1 MLRKKKYSFM
11 AGLLSIFMVLAA
23 IFSPVSKAAE
33 TEQTGN
39 SHLTI
44 KIPRNGRDAEES
56 SAPREL
62 KVYKISD
69 KNLTSDELEKER
81 LKYDA
86 MTIAEIEDNL
96 NLKGETLKSTVVDAH
111 DIIELKGLTPG
122 AYLLKET
129 DESAEIHEYRVT
141 SSTTNIQEGIIDV
154 QEVNVKVE
162 QVKPLTLFKY
172 TIANEANEAET
183 TEDLEASEN
192 PKESDD
198 TESLEETELDEE
210 SEKTEK
216 IGLAGVKFNLIN
228 SADDEVVKLTK
239 TDEGVYSYEKTS
251 EEIELVTDAKGYIT
265 VNNLPTGNYYF
276 KEVET
281 IEGYVIDNPYTEKFD
296 YKRSEGQSLEKLN
309 SKETEKVQV
318 GLHKV
323 DEETKENLEGVEF
336 RLYLK
341 SGDTLT
347 PVGKN
352 KDGVYDVGKEYED
365 TFETNKEGKIVLEDL
380 PKPAESAEYV
390 FIEVQALDGY
400 YLNPDNYQI
409 VKNNE
414 VVEIENYK
422 NPTLNELKLNK
433 IDSFTNEPI
442 DKVGFELYRVKVVDN
457 DDNTKKIT
465 EEKVVLAG
473 SNGSYEF
480 KENIVQS
487 EEVHQLYTD
496 EKGQIVVKNLPDGE
510 YFFRENKPHKD
521 YNLPENNGKESERL
535 KRKNTTYTMKN
546 RPINPPGVNPPGSN
560 IDKGSYNFI
569 KVDNSKEAKR
579 LAGATFALYKIN
591 DKGEQIPVEINGKK
605 YTVKSGSNGEF
616 KVENLPYGKYAL
628 RETAAPSGYIPE
640 VKPIIFEISD
650 KSASAEAIM
659 VVNKPDTPKPPV
671 VTPPGSTPPRSTTPP
686 TNTPRTYY
694 VPKDTPGIPRGP
706 LVKTGDIRILVFI
719 AIGLV
724 MILFGNHI
732 VRKEEKTQIANAP
745 LS

>member
-23 IFSPVSKAAE
+23 IFSPVSQAAE
-33 TEQTGN
+33 TEKTGN

-69 KNLTSDELEKER
+69 KNLTSDELVEKR
-81 LKYDA
+81 LKFDA

-129 DESAEIHEYRVT
+129 DESAESHEYRVT

-162 QVKPLTLFKY
+162 QNKPLKLHKY
-172 TIANEANEAET
+172 GLVYEEKL
-183 TEDLEASEN
+183 D
-192 PKESDD
+192 DD
-198 TESLEETELDEE
+198 TNRTPLE
-210 SEKTEK
+210 
-216 IGLAGVKFNLIN
+216 GVEFKLIN
-228 SADDEVVKLTK
+228 NASGEPVALTK
-239 TDEGVYSYEKTS
+239 TGEGTYAYQGREGDVT
-251 EEIELVTDAKGYIT
+251 LVTNKEGNVIIE
-265 VNNLPTGNYYF
+265 NLPVGNYKF
-276 KEVET
+276 TET
-281 IEGYVIDNPYTEKFD
+281 KALEGYVIDNPDTDSFD
-296 YKRSEGQSLEKLN
+296 YTRKDGHEVSMDNKKG
-309 SKETEKVQV
+309 ETKNVQV
-318 GLHKV
+318 GLHKI
-323 DEETKENLEGVEF
+323 DEETKESLAGVEF

-341 SGDTLT
+341 SGDILT
-347 PVGKN
+347 PVGKDEN
-352 KDGVYDVGKEYED
+352 GQYDVGKQYSDVFKTDED
-365 TFETNKEGKIVLEDL
+365 GKIAVEKL
-380 PKPAESAEYV
+380 PALADSDEYV
-390 FIEVQALDGY
+390 FIEVKGLEGY
-400 YLNPDNYQI
+400 HLNKDNYYP

-414 VVEIENYK
+414 VLTVENYK

-433 IDSFTNEPI
+433 VDSFTNEPI
-442 DKVGFELYRVKVVDN
+442 DKVGFELYRVRVVDN

-510 YFFRENKPHKD
+510 YFFREKEPHKD
-521 YNLPENNGKESERL
+521 YNLPENRGKESERL
-535 KRKNTTYTMKN
+535 KRKNITYTMKN

-560 IDKGSYNFI
+560 IGKGSYNFI
-569 KVDNSKEAKR
+569 KVDDSKEAKR

-640 VKPIIFEISD
+640 VKPIVFEISN
-650 KSASAEAIM
+650 KSATNEAIM
-659 VVNKPDTPKPPV
+659 IVNKPDTPKPPV
-671 VTPPGSTPPRSTTPP
+671 VTPPGSTPPRSTTPPTRTTVPP

-745 LS
+745 SI

>member
-23 IFSPVSKAAE
+23 IFSPVSQAAE
-33 TEQTGN
+33 TEKTGN

-81 LKYDA
+81 LKFDA
-86 MTIAEIEDNL
+86 MTIAEIE
-96 NLKGETLKSTVVDAH
+96 KKFEPVGETLKSTVVDAH

-162 QVKPLTLFKY
+162 QNKPLKLHKY
-172 TIANEANEAET
+172 
-183 TEDLEASEN
+183 
-192 PKESDD
+192 
-198 TESLEETELDEE
+198 SLVDEE
-210 SEKTEK
+210 KLDDDPTNRTPLE
-216 IGLAGVKFNLIN
+216 GVEFNLIDN
-228 SADDEVVKLTK
+228 ASGEPVPLTK
-239 TDEGVYSYEKTS
+239 TGEGTYAYQGGEGDVTLITNKEGNII
-251 EEIELVTDAKGYIT
+251 IENLPVGNYHFTETKALEGYI
-265 VNNLPTGNYYF
+265 VDDP
-276 KEVET
+276 K
-281 IEGYVIDNPYTEKFD
+281 TESFD
-296 YKRSEGQSLEKLN
+296 YNKKDGYEV
-309 SKETEKVQV
+309 SKVNKKGETKNVQV
-318 GLHKV
+318 GLHKI
-323 DEETKENLEGVEF
+323 DEETKENLAGVEF

-341 SGDTLT
+341 SGDILT
-347 PVGKN
+347 PVGKDEN
-352 KDGVYDVGKEYED
+352 GQYDVGKQYSDVFKTDE
-365 TFETNKEGKIVLEDL
+365 NGKIAVEKL
-380 PKPAESAEYV
+380 PAIADSDEYV
-390 FIEVQALDGY
+390 FIEVKGLEGY
-400 YLNPDNYQI
+400 HLNKDNYYP

-414 VVEIENYK
+414 VITVENYK
-422 NPTLNELKLNK
+422 TPTLNELKLSK
-433 IDSFTNEPI
+433 VDSFTNEPI
-442 DKVGFELYRVKVVDN
+442 DKVGFELYRVIVIDN
-457 DDNTKKIT
+457 GDNTKKIT
-465 EEKVVLAG
+465 KEQVPVAG
-473 SNGSYEF
+473 SNGGYEF

-487 EEVHQLYTD
+487 EEVRQLYTD
-496 EKGQIVVKNLPDGE
+496 EKGQIVVRNLPDGE

-560 IDKGSYNFI
+560 IGKGSYNFI

-640 VKPIIFEISD
+640 VKPIEFEISN
-650 KSASAEAIM
+650 KSATEKAIM
-659 VVNKPDTPKPPV
+659 IVNKPDTPKPPV
-671 VTPPGSTPPRSTTPP
+671 VTPPGSTPPRSTTPPTTRTTVPP

-745 LS
+745 SI

>member
-1 MLRKKKYSFM
+1 MLRKKKCSFM

-23 IFSPVSKAAE
+23 ILSPVSQAAE
-33 TEQTGN
+33 TEKTGN

-86 MTIAEIEDNL
+86 MTIAEIE
-96 NLKGETLKSTVVDAH
+96 KEFEPVGETLKSTVVDSH

-162 QVKPLTLFKY
+162 QNKPLKLHKY
-172 TIANEANEAET
+172 GLVDEEKL
-183 TEDLEASEN
+183 D
-192 PKESDD
+192 DD
-198 TESLEETELDEE
+198 TNRTPLE
-210 SEKTEK
+210 
-216 IGLAGVKFNLIN
+216 GVEFNLIDN
-228 SADDEVVKLTK
+228 ASGKPVPLTK
-239 TDEGVYSYEKTS
+239 TGEGTYAYQGREGDVT
-251 EEIELVTDAKGYIT
+251 LVTNKEGNIIIE
-265 VNNLPTGNYYF
+265 NLPVGNYKF
-276 KEVET
+276 TET
-281 IEGYVIDNPYTEKFD
+281 KALEGYVIDNPDTESFD
-296 YKRSEGQSLEKLN
+296 YSRLKGYEVKPIINKKG
-309 SKETEKVQV
+309 ETKNVQV
-318 GLHKV
+318 GLHKI
-323 DEETKENLEGVEF
+323 DEETKENLAGVEF

-341 SGDTLT
+341 SGDILT
-347 PVGKN
+347 PVGKDEN
-352 KDGVYDVGKEYED
+352 DQYAVGNQYTDVFKTDED
-365 TFETNKEGKIVLEDL
+365 GKIAVEKL
-380 PKPAESAEYV
+380 PAPAPSDEYV
-390 FIEVQALDGY
+390 FIEVKGLEGY
-400 YLNPDNYQI
+400 HLNKDNYYP

-414 VVEIENYK
+414 VITVENYK
-422 NPTLNELKLNK
+422 TPTLNELKLNK
-433 IDSFTNEPI
+433 VDSFTNEPI

-457 DDNTKKIT
+457 GDNTKKIT
-465 EEKVVLAG
+465 EERVVLAG

-480 KENIVQS
+480 KENIAQS
-487 EEVHQLYTD
+487 EEVYQLYTD
-496 EKGQIVVKNLPDGE
+496 TNGQIVVKNLPDGE
-510 YFFRENKPHKD
+510 YFFRENEPHKD
-521 YNLPENNGKESERL
+521 YDLPENRGKESERL
-535 KRKNTTYTMKN
+535 KRKNITYTMKN

-560 IDKGSYNFI
+560 IGKGSYNFI

-579 LAGATFALYKIN
+579 LAGATFTLYKIN
-591 DKGEQIPVEINGKK
+591 DEGKPVRVEINGKT

-640 VKPIIFEISD
+640 VKPIEFEISD

-686 TNTPRTYY
+686 TTRTTVPPTNTPRTYY
-694 VPKDTPGIPRGP
+694 VPKDTPGVPRGP

-745 LS
+745 SI

>member
-23 IFSPVSKAAE
+23 ILSPVSKAAE
-33 TEQTGN
+33 TEETVN

-69 KNLTSDELEKER
+69 KNLTSDEIEKER

-86 MTIAEIEDNL
+86 MTIAEIE
-96 NLKGETLKSTVVDAH
+96 KEFEPVGETLKSTVVDSH

-162 QVKPLTLFKY
+162 QNKPLKLHKY
-172 TIANEANEAET
+172 GLVDEEK
-183 TEDLEASEN
+183 LE
-192 PKESDD
+192 DD
-198 TESLEETELDEE
+198 TNRTPLE
-210 SEKTEK
+210 
-216 IGLAGVKFNLIN
+216 GVEFNLIDN
-228 SADDEVVKLTK
+228 ASGKPVPLTK
-239 TDEGVYSYEKTS
+239 TGEGTYAYQG
-251 EEIELVTDAKGYIT
+251 EEGDVTLVTNKEGNIIIE
-265 VNNLPTGNYYF
+265 NLPVGNYKF
-276 KEVET
+276 TET
-281 IEGYVIDNPYTEKFD
+281 KALEGYVIDNPDTESFD
-296 YKRSEGQSLEKLN
+296 YSRRHGHEESMPNKKG
-309 SKETEKVQV
+309 ETKNVQV
-318 GLHKV
+318 GLHKI
-323 DEETKENLEGVEF
+323 DEETKENLAGVEF

-347 PVGKN
+347 PVGKDEN
-352 KDGVYDVGKEYED
+352 GQYDVGKQYSDVFKTDE
-365 TFETNKEGKIVLEDL
+365 NGKIAVEKL
-380 PKPAESAEYV
+380 PAPAPSDEYV
-390 FIEVQALDGY
+390 FIEVKGLEGY
-400 YLNPDNYQI
+400 HLNKNNYYP

-414 VVEIENYK
+414 VVTVENYK

-433 IDSFTNEPI
+433 VDSFTNEPI
-442 DKVGFELYRVKVVDN
+442 DKVGFELYRVIVIDN

-465 EEKVVLAG
+465 EERVDLAG
-473 SNGSYEF
+473 SNGSYEY
-480 KENIVQS
+480 KEDIALS
-487 EEVHQLYTD
+487 EKVPQLYTD
-496 EKGQIVVKNLPDGE
+496 TNGQIVVKNLPDGE

-521 YNLPENNGKESERL
+521 YNLPENKGKESERL
-535 KRKNTTYTMKN
+535 KRKNITYTMKN

-560 IDKGSYNFI
+560 IGKGSYNFI
-569 KVDNSKEAKR
+569 KVDDSKEAKR

-640 VKPIIFEISD
+640 VKPIVFEISN

-659 VVNKPDTPKPPV
+659 VVNKPDNPKPPV
-671 VTPPGSTPPRSTTPP
+671 VTPPGSTPPRSTTPPTTRTTVPP

>member
-23 IFSPVSKAAE
+23 ILSPVSQAAE
-33 TEQTGN
+33 TEKTGN
-39 SHLTI
+39 SHITI

-86 MTIAEIEDNL
+86 MTIAEIEKDY
-96 NLKGETLKSTVVDAH
+96 KPVGETLKSTVVDAH

-162 QVKPLTLFKY
+162 QSKPLKLHKY
-172 TIANEANEAET
+172 GLVDEEKLDDET
-183 TEDLEASEN
+183 NRTPLEAVE
-192 PKESDD
+192 
-198 TESLEETELDEE
+198 
-210 SEKTEK
+210 
-216 IGLAGVKFNLIN
+216 FNLIDN
-228 SADDEVVKLTK
+228 ASGKPVPLTK
-239 TDEGVYSYEKTS
+239 TGEGTYAYQG
-251 EEIELVTDAKGYIT
+251 EEGDVKLVTNKEGNIIIE
-265 VNNLPTGNYYF
+265 NLPVGNYKF
-276 KEVET
+276 TET
-281 IEGYVIDNPYTEKFD
+281 KALEGYVIDNPNTDSFD
-296 YKRSEGQSLEKLN
+296 YTRKDGHEVSMDNKKG
-309 SKETEKVQV
+309 ETKNVQV
-318 GLHKV
+318 GLHKI
-323 DEETKENLEGVEF
+323 DEETKESLAGVEF
-336 RLYLK
+336 RLYRK
-341 SGDTLT
+341 SGDILT
-347 PVGKN
+347 PVGKDEN
-352 KDGVYDVGKEYED
+352 DQYAVGNQYTDVFKTDE
-365 TFETNKEGKIVLEDL
+365 NGKIAVEKL
-380 PKPAESAEYV
+380 PALADSAEYV
-390 FIEVQALDGY
+390 FVEVKGLEGY
-400 YLNPDNYQI
+400 HLNKDNYYP

-414 VVEIENYK
+414 VITVENYK
-422 NPTLNELKLNK
+422 TPTLNELKLNK
-433 IDSFTNEPI
+433 VDSFTNEPI
-442 DKVGFELYRVKVVDN
+442 DKVGFELYRVRVVDN

-496 EKGQIVVKNLPDGE
+496 GKGQIVVKNLPDGE
-510 YFFRENKPHKD
+510 YFFREKEPHKD
-521 YNLPENNGKESERL
+521 YDLPENRGKESERL
-535 KRKNTTYTMKN
+535 KRKNITYTMKN
-546 RPINPPGVNPPGSN
+546 RPINPPGVNPPNSKV
-560 IDKGSYNFI
+560 DKGSYNFI
-569 KVDNSKEAKR
+569 KVDNSKQAKR
-579 LAGATFALYKIN
+579 LAGATFTLYKIN

-640 VKPIIFEISD
+640 VKPIEFEISD

-671 VTPPGSTPPRSTTPP
+671 VTPPGSTPPRSTTPPTRTTVPP

>member
-1 MLRKKKYSFM
+1 M

-33 TEQTGN
+33 TEKTGN

-86 MTIAEIEDNL
+86 MTIAQIEKDY
-96 NLKGETLKSTVVDAH
+96 KPVGETLKSTVVDSH

-162 QVKPLTLFKY
+162 QNKPLKLHKY
-172 TIANEANEAET
+172 GLVDEEK
-183 TEDLEASEN
+183 LE
-192 PKESDD
+192 DD
-198 TESLEETELDEE
+198 TNRTPLE
-210 SEKTEK
+210 
-216 IGLAGVKFNLIN
+216 GVKFNLIDN
-228 SADDEVVKLTK
+228 ASGKPVPLTK
-239 TDEGVYSYEKTS
+239 TGEGTYAYQGREGDVT
-251 EEIELVTDAKGYIT
+251 LVTNKEGNIIIE
-265 VNNLPTGNYYF
+265 NLPVGNYKF
-276 KEVET
+276 TET
-281 IEGYVIDNPYTEKFD
+281 KPLEGYVIDNPDTESFD
-296 YKRSEGQSLEKLN
+296 YSRRHGHEESMPNKKSETKN
-309 SKETEKVQV
+309 VQV
-318 GLHKV
+318 GLHKI
-323 DEETKENLEGVEF
+323 DEETKENLAGVEF
-336 RLYLK
+336 RLYRK
-341 SGDTLT
+341 SGDILT
-347 PVGKN
+347 PVGKDEN
-352 KDGVYDVGKEYED
+352 DQYAVGKQYSDVFKTDED
-365 TFETNKEGKIVLEDL
+365 GKIAVEKL
-380 PKPAESAEYV
+380 PALADSAEYV
-390 FIEVQALDGY
+390 FIEVKGLEGY
-400 YLNPDNYQI
+400 HLNKDNYYP

-414 VVEIENYK
+414 VITVENYK

-433 IDSFTNEPI
+433 VDSFTNEPI

-457 DDNTKKIT
+457 GDNTKKIT

-640 VKPIIFEISD
+640 VKPIVFEISD

-671 VTPPGSTPPRSTTPP
+671 VTPPGNTPPRSTTPPTTRTTVPP

>member
-23 IFSPVSKAAE
+23 ILSPVSQAAE
-33 TEQTGN
+33 TEKTGN

-69 KNLTSDELEKER
+69 ENLTSDELEKER

-86 MTIAEIEDNL
+86 MTIAEIEKDY
-96 NLKGETLKSTVVDAH
+96 KPVGETLKSTVVDAH

-162 QVKPLTLFKY
+162 QNKPLKLHKY
-172 TIANEANEAET
+172 GLVDEEKL
-183 TEDLEASEN
+183 D
-192 PKESDD
+192 DD
-198 TESLEETELDEE
+198 TNRTPLE
-210 SEKTEK
+210 
-216 IGLAGVKFNLIN
+216 GVEFNLIDN
-228 SADDEVVKLTK
+228 ASGKPVPLTK
-239 TDEGVYSYEKTS
+239 TGEGTYAYQGREGDVT
-251 EEIELVTDAKGYIT
+251 LVTNKEGNIIIE
-265 VNNLPTGNYYF
+265 NLPVGNYKF
-276 KEVET
+276 TET
-281 IEGYVIDNPYTEKFD
+281 KALEGYVIDNPNTDSFD
-296 YKRSEGQSLEKLN
+296 YTRKDGHEVSMDNKKG
-309 SKETEKVQV
+309 ETKNVQV
-318 GLHKV
+318 GLHKI
-323 DEETKENLEGVEF
+323 DEETKENLAGVEF

-341 SGDTLT
+341 SGDILT
-347 PVGKN
+347 PVGKDEN
-352 KDGVYDVGKEYED
+352 GQYDVGKQYSDVFKTDE
-365 TFETNKEGKIVLEDL
+365 NGKIAVEKL
-380 PKPAESAEYV
+380 PAPAPSDEYV
-390 FIEVQALDGY
+390 FIEVKGLEGY
-400 YLNPDNYQI
+400 HLNKNNYYP

-414 VVEIENYK
+414 VITVENYK
-422 NPTLNELKLNK
+422 NPTLNELKLSK
-433 IDSFTNEPI
+433 VDSFTNEPI
-442 DKVGFELYRVKVVDN
+442 DKVGFELYRVRVVDN

-510 YFFRENKPHKD
+510 YFFREKEPHKD
-521 YNLPENNGKESERL
+521 YDLPENRGKESERL
-535 KRKNTTYTMKN
+535 KRKNITYTMKN

-560 IDKGSYNFI
+560 IGKGSYNFI

-640 VKPIIFEISD
+640 VKPIVFEISD

-686 TNTPRTYY
+686 TRTTVPPTNTPRTYY

-724 MILFGNHI
+724 MMLFGNHI
-732 VRKEEKTQIANAP
+732 VRKEEKTQIANTP

>member
-33 TEQTGN
+33 TEKTGN

-86 MTIAEIEDNL
+86 MTIAQIEKDY
-96 NLKGETLKSTVVDAH
+96 KPVGETLKSTVVDSH

-129 DESAEIHEYRVT
+129 DESAENHEYRVT

-162 QVKPLTLFKY
+162 QNKPLKLHKY
-172 TIANEANEAET
+172 GIVDEEK
-183 TEDLEASEN
+183 LE
-192 PKESDD
+192 DD
-198 TESLEETELDEE
+198 TNRTPLE
-210 SEKTEK
+210 
-216 IGLAGVKFNLIN
+216 GVEFNLIDN
-228 SADDEVVKLTK
+228 ASGKPVPLTK
-239 TDEGVYSYEKTS
+239 TGEGTYAYQGGEGDVT
-251 EEIELVTDAKGYIT
+251 LVTNKEGNIIIE
-265 VNNLPTGNYYF
+265 NLPVGNYKF
-276 KEVET
+276 TET
-281 IEGYVIDNPYTEKFD
+281 KALEGYVIDNPDTDSFD
-296 YKRSEGQSLEKLN
+296 YTRKDGHEVSMDNKKG
-309 SKETEKVQV
+309 ETKNVQV
-318 GLHKV
+318 GLHKI
-323 DEETKENLEGVEF
+323 DEETKENLAGVEF

-341 SGDTLT
+341 SGDILT
-347 PVGKN
+347 PVGKDEN
-352 KDGVYDVGKEYED
+352 DQYAVGNQYTDVFKTDE
-365 TFETNKEGKIVLEDL
+365 NGKIAVEKL
-380 PKPAESAEYV
+380 PAIADSDEYV
-390 FIEVQALDGY
+390 FIEVKGLEGY
-400 YLNPDNYQI
+400 HLNKDNYYP

-414 VVEIENYK
+414 VITVENYK
-422 NPTLNELKLNK
+422 TPTLNELKLSK
-433 IDSFTNEPI
+433 VDSFTNEPI
-442 DKVGFELYRVKVVDN
+442 DKVEFELYRVRVVDN

-510 YFFRENKPHKD
+510 YFFREKEPHKD
-521 YNLPENNGKESERL
+521 YDLPENRGKESERL
-535 KRKNTTYTMKN
+535 KRKNITYTMKN
-546 RPINPPGVNPPGSN
+546 RPINPPGVNPPNSKV
-560 IDKGSYNFI
+560 DKGSYNFI
-569 KVDNSKEAKR
+569 KVDNSKQAKR
-579 LAGATFALYKIN
+579 LAGATFTLYKIN

-640 VKPIIFEISD
+640 VKPIEFEISN
-650 KSASAEAIM
+650 KSATEKAIM
-659 VVNKPDTPKPPV
+659 IVNKPDTPKPPV
-671 VTPPGSTPPRSTTPP
+671 VTPPGSTPPRSTTPPTRTTVPP

>member
-33 TEQTGN
+33 KEQTGN

-69 KNLTSDELEKER
+69 ENLTNDELEKER

-86 MTIAEIEDNL
+86 MTIAEIE
-96 NLKGETLKSTVVDAH
+96 KEFEPVGETLKSTVVDAH

-162 QVKPLTLFKY
+162 QNKPLKLHKY
-172 TIANEANEAET
+172 GLVDEEKL
-183 TEDLEASEN
+183 D
-192 PKESDD
+192 DD
-198 TESLEETELDEE
+198 TNRTPLE
-210 SEKTEK
+210 
-216 IGLAGVKFNLIN
+216 GVEFNLIDN
-228 SADDEVVKLTK
+228 ASGKPVPLTK
-239 TDEGVYSYEKTS
+239 TGEGTYAYQG
-251 EEIELVTDAKGYIT
+251 EEGDVTLVTNKEGNIIIE
-265 VNNLPTGNYYF
+265 NLPVGNYKF
-276 KEVET
+276 TET
-281 IEGYVIDNPYTEKFD
+281 KPLEGYVIDNPDTESFD
-296 YKRSEGQSLEKLN
+296 YSRLKGYEVKPIINKKG
-309 SKETEKVQV
+309 ETRNVQV
-318 GLHKV
+318 GLHKI
-323 DEETKENLEGVEF
+323 DEETKENLAGVEF

-341 SGDTLT
+341 SGDILT
-347 PVGKN
+347 PVGKDEN
-352 KDGVYDVGKEYED
+352 GQYDVGKQYSDVFKTDE
-365 TFETNKEGKIVLEDL
+365 NGKIAVEKL
-380 PKPAESAEYV
+380 PAIADSDEYV
-390 FIEVQALDGY
+390 FVEVKAIDDYHLNKNNY
-400 YLNPDNYQI
+400 YP

-414 VVEIENYK
+414 VITVENYK
-422 NPTLNELKLNK
+422 TPTLNELKLNK
-433 IDSFTNEPI
+433 VDSFTNEPI

-457 DDNTKKIT
+457 GDNTKKIT

-640 VKPIIFEISD
+640 VKPIVFEISD

-671 VTPPGSTPPRSTTPP
+671 VTPPGSTPPRSTTPPTTRTTVPP

>member
-1 MLRKKKYSFM
+1 M

-33 TEQTGN
+33 TEKTGN

-56 SAPREL
+56 STPREL

-69 KNLTSDELEKER
+69 KNLTSDELKEKR

-86 MTIAEIEDNL
+86 MTIAEIEKDY
-96 NLKGETLKSTVVDAH
+96 KPVGETLKSTVVDAH

-162 QVKPLTLFKY
+162 QNKPLKLHKY
-172 TIANEANEAET
+172 G
-183 TEDLEASEN
+183 LV
-192 PKESDD
+192 
-198 TESLEETELDEE
+198 DEE
-210 SEKTEK
+210 KLDDDPTNRTPLE
-216 IGLAGVKFNLIN
+216 GVEFNLIDN
-228 SADDEVVKLTK
+228 AIGKPLALTK
-239 TDEGVYSYEKTS
+239 TGEGTYAYQGGKGDVT
-251 EEIELVTDAKGYIT
+251 LVTNKEGNIIIE
-265 VNNLPTGNYYF
+265 NLPVGNYHF
-276 KEVET
+276 TET
-281 IEGYVIDNPYTEKFD
+281 KALEGYVIDNPNTDSFD
-296 YKRSEGQSLEKLN
+296 YSRKDGHEVSKLN
-309 SKETEKVQV
+309 KKAETRNVQV
-318 GLHKV
+318 GLHKI
-323 DEETKENLEGVEF
+323 DEETKESLAGVEF

-347 PVGKN
+347 PVGKDEN
-352 KDGVYDVGKEYED
+352 DQYAVGNQYTDVFKTDE
-365 TFETNKEGKIVLEDL
+365 NGKIAVEKL
-380 PKPAESAEYV
+380 PAPAPSDEYV
-390 FIEVQALDGY
+390 FIEVKGLEGY
-400 YLNPDNYQI
+400 HLNKDNYYP

-414 VVEIENYK
+414 VVTVENYK

-433 IDSFTNEPI
+433 VDSLTNEPI

-457 DDNTKKIT
+457 GDNTKKIT
-465 EEKVVLAG
+465 KEQVVVAG
-473 SNGSYEF
+473 SNGGYEF

-496 EKGQIVVKNLPDGE
+496 EKGQIVVRNLPDGE
-510 YFFRENKPHKD
+510 YFFTENKPHKD

-546 RPINPPGVNPPGSN
+546 RPINPPGANPPGSN
-560 IDKGSYNFI
+560 IGKGSYNFI
-569 KVDNSKEAKR
+569 KVDDSKEAKR
-579 LAGATFALYKIN
+579 LAGATFTLYKIN
-591 DKGEQIPVEINGKK
+591 DEGKPVRVEINGKT

-628 RETAAPSGYIPE
+628 RETAAPSGYIPD
-640 VKPIIFEISD
+640 VKPIEFEISN
-650 KSASAEAIM
+650 KSATEKAIM
-659 VVNKPDTPKPPV
+659 IVNKPDTPKPPV

-686 TNTPRTYY
+686 TTRTTVPPTNTPRTYY
-694 VPKDTPGIPRGP
+694 VPKDTPGVPRGP

-745 LS
+745 SI

>member
-1 MLRKKKYSFM
+1 MLRKKKYSFV

-23 IFSPVSKAAE
+23 ILSPVSQAAE
-33 TEQTGN
+33 KEQTGN

-86 MTIAEIEDNL
+86 MTIAEIEKDY
-96 NLKGETLKSTVVDAH
+96 KPVGETLKSTVVDAH

-141 SSTTNIQEGIIDV
+141 SSTTNIQDGIVDV

-162 QVKPLTLFKY
+162 QNKPLKLHKY
-172 TIANEANEAET
+172 GLVDEEK
-183 TEDLEASEN
+183 LE
-192 PKESDD
+192 DD
-198 TESLEETELDEE
+198 TNHTPLE
-210 SEKTEK
+210 
-216 IGLAGVKFNLIN
+216 GVEFNLIDN
-228 SADDEVVKLTK
+228 ASGKPVPLTK
-239 TDEGVYSYEKTS
+239 TGEGTYAYQG
-251 EEIELVTDAKGYIT
+251 EEGDVTLVTNKEGNIIIE
-265 VNNLPTGNYYF
+265 NLPVGNYKF
-276 KEVET
+276 TET
-281 IEGYVIDNPYTEKFD
+281 KALEGYVIDNPDTESFD
-296 YKRSEGQSLEKLN
+296 YSRLKGYEVKPIINKKG
-309 SKETEKVQV
+309 ETKNVQV
-318 GLHKV
+318 GLHKI
-323 DEETKENLEGVEF
+323 DEETKESLAGVEF

-341 SGDTLT
+341 SGDILT
-347 PVGKN
+347 PVGKDEN
-352 KDGVYDVGKEYED
+352 GQYDVGKQYSDVFKTDE
-365 TFETNKEGKIVLEDL
+365 NGKIAVEKL
-380 PKPAESAEYV
+380 PAIADSDEYV
-390 FIEVQALDGY
+390 FIEVKGLEGY
-400 YLNPDNYQI
+400 HLNKDNYYP

-414 VVEIENYK
+414 VLTVENYK
-422 NPTLNELKLNK
+422 TPTLNELKLNK
-433 IDSFTNEPI
+433 VDSFTNEPI

-457 DDNTKKIT
+457 GDNTKKIT

-640 VKPIIFEISD
+640 VKPIVFEISD

-671 VTPPGSTPPRSTTPP
+671 VTPPGSTPPRSTTPPTTRTTVPP

>member
-1 MLRKKKYSFM
+1 MLRKKKCSFM

-33 TEQTGN
+33 TEETVN

-81 LKYDA
+81 LKFDA
-86 MTIAEIEDNL
+86 MTIAQIEKDY
-96 NLKGETLKSTVVDAH
+96 KPVGETLKSAVVDAH

-141 SSTTNIQEGIIDV
+141 SSTTNIQGGIIDV

-162 QVKPLTLFKY
+162 QNKPLKLHKY
-172 TIANEANEAET
+172 GLVDEEKL
-183 TEDLEASEN
+183 D
-192 PKESDD
+192 DD
-198 TESLEETELDEE
+198 TNRTPLE
-210 SEKTEK
+210 
-216 IGLAGVKFNLIN
+216 GVEFNLIDN
-228 SADDEVVKLTK
+228 ASGKPVPLTK
-239 TDEGVYSYEKTS
+239 TGEGTYAYQG
-251 EEIELVTDAKGYIT
+251 EEGDVTLVTNKEGNIIIE
-265 VNNLPTGNYYF
+265 NLPVGNYKF
-276 KEVET
+276 TET
-281 IEGYVIDNPYTEKFD
+281 KPLEGYVIDNPDTESFD
-296 YKRSEGQSLEKLN
+296 YSRRHGHEESMPNKKG
-309 SKETEKVQV
+309 ETKNVQV
-318 GLHKV
+318 GLHKI
-323 DEETKENLEGVEF
+323 DEETKENLAGVEF

-347 PVGKN
+347 PVGKDEN
-352 KDGVYDVGKEYED
+352 GQYDVGKQYSDVFKTDE
-365 TFETNKEGKIVLEDL
+365 NGKIAVEKL
-380 PKPAESAEYV
+380 PAIADSDEYV
-390 FIEVQALDGY
+390 FVEVKAIDDYHLNKNNY
-400 YLNPDNYQI
+400 YP

-414 VVEIENYK
+414 VVTVENYK
-422 NPTLNELKLNK
+422 NPTPHELKLNK
-433 IDSFTNEPI
+433 VDSFTNEPI
-442 DKVGFELYRVKVVDN
+442 DKVGFELYRVKVIDN
-457 DDNTKKIT
+457 GDNTKKIT
-465 EEKVVLAG
+465 EEQVPVAG
-473 SNGSYEF
+473 SNGGYEF

-487 EEVHQLYTD
+487 EEVRQLYTD
-496 EKGQIVVKNLPDGE
+496 EKGQIVVRNLPDGE

-521 YNLPENNGKESERL
+521 YDLPENRGKESERL

-560 IDKGSYNFI
+560 IGKGSYNFI

-640 VKPIIFEISD
+640 VKPIVFEISD

-671 VTPPGSTPPRSTTPP
+671 VTPPGSTPPRSTTPPTRTTVPP

>member
-23 IFSPVSKAAE
+23 ILSPVSQAAE
-33 TEQTGN
+33 TEKTGN

-86 MTIAEIEDNL
+86 MTIAEIE
-96 NLKGETLKSTVVDAH
+96 KEFEPVGETLKSTVVDSH

-162 QVKPLTLFKY
+162 QNKPLKLHKY
-172 TIANEANEAET
+172 GLVDEEKL
-183 TEDLEASEN
+183 D
-192 PKESDD
+192 DD
-198 TESLEETELDEE
+198 TNRTPLE
-210 SEKTEK
+210 
-216 IGLAGVKFNLIN
+216 GVEFNLIDN
-228 SADDEVVKLTK
+228 ASGKPVPLTK
-239 TDEGVYSYEKTS
+239 TGEGTYAYQGGEGNVT
-251 EEIELVTDAKGYIT
+251 LVTNKEGNIIIE
-265 VNNLPTGNYYF
+265 NLPVGNYKF
-276 KEVET
+276 TET
-281 IEGYVIDNPYTEKFD
+281 KALEGYVIDNPDTESFD
-296 YKRSEGQSLEKLN
+296 YSRLKGYEVKPIINKKG
-309 SKETEKVQV
+309 ETKNVQV
-318 GLHKV
+318 GLHKI
-323 DEETKENLEGVEF
+323 DEETKESLAGVEF

-347 PVGKN
+347 PVGKDEN
-352 KDGVYDVGKEYED
+352 DQYAVGNQYTDVFKTDE
-365 TFETNKEGKIVLEDL
+365 NGKIAVEKL
-380 PKPAESAEYV
+380 PAVSDSGEYV
-390 FIEVQALDGY
+390 FIEVKGLEGY
-400 YLNPDNYQI
+400 HLNKDNYYP

-414 VVEIENYK
+414 VITVENYK

-433 IDSFTNEPI
+433 VDSFTNEPI
-442 DKVGFELYRVKVVDN
+442 DKVGFELYRVIVVDN
-457 DDNTKKIT
+457 DDNTKEIT

-480 KENIVQS
+480 KEDIALS
-487 EEVHQLYTD
+487 EEVQQLFTD
-496 EKGQIVVKNLPDGE
+496 TNGQIVVKNLPDGE

-521 YNLPENNGKESERL
+521 YDLPENRGKESERL

-560 IDKGSYNFI
+560 IGKGSYNFI
-569 KVDNSKEAKR
+569 KVDDSKEAKR
-579 LAGATFALYKIN
+579 LAGATFTLYKIN

-640 VKPIIFEISD
+640 VKPIVFEISD

-686 TNTPRTYY
+686 TRTTVPPTNTPRTYY
-694 VPKDTPGIPRGP
+694 VPKDTPGVPRGP

-732 VRKEEKTQIANAP
+732 VRKEEKTQIANTP

>member
-33 TEQTGN
+33 TEKTGN

-69 KNLTSDELEKER
+69 KNLTSDELEEKR
-81 LKYDA
+81 LKFDA
-86 MTIAEIEDNL
+86 MTIAEIEKDY
-96 NLKGETLKSTVVDAH
+96 KPVGETLKSTVVDAH

-162 QVKPLTLFKY
+162 QNKPLKLHKY
-172 TIANEANEAET
+172 
-183 TEDLEASEN
+183 
-192 PKESDD
+192 
-198 TESLEETELDEE
+198 SLVDEE
-210 SEKTEK
+210 KLDDDQTNRTPLE
-216 IGLAGVKFNLIN
+216 GVEFNLIDN
-228 SADDEVVKLTK
+228 ASGKPVPLTK
-239 TDEGVYSYEKTS
+239 TGEGTYAYQG
-251 EEIELVTDAKGYIT
+251 EEGDVTLVTNKEGNIIIE
-265 VNNLPTGNYYF
+265 NLPVGNYKF
-276 KEVET
+276 TET
-281 IEGYVIDNPYTEKFD
+281 KPLEGYVIDNPDTESFD
-296 YKRSEGQSLEKLN
+296 YSRLKGYEVKPIINKKG
-309 SKETEKVQV
+309 ETKNVQV
-318 GLHKV
+318 GLHKI
-323 DEETKENLEGVEF
+323 DEETKESLAGVEF

-347 PVGKN
+347 PVGKDEN
-352 KDGVYDVGKEYED
+352 DQYAVGNQYTDVFKTDED
-365 TFETNKEGKIVLEDL
+365 GKIAVEKL
-380 PKPAESAEYV
+380 PAPADSAEYV
-390 FIEVQALDGY
+390 FVEVKGLEGY
-400 YLNPDNYQI
+400 HLNKDNYYP

-414 VVEIENYK
+414 VITVENYK
-422 NPTLNELKLNK
+422 TPTLNELKLNK
-433 IDSFTNEPI
+433 VDSITNEPI
-442 DKVGFELYRVKVVDN
+442 DKVEFELYRVRVVDN

-510 YFFRENKPHKD
+510 YFFREKEPHKD
-521 YNLPENNGKESERL
+521 YDLPENRGKESERL
-535 KRKNTTYTMKN
+535 KRKNITYTMKN

-560 IDKGSYNFI
+560 IGKGSYNFI
-569 KVDNSKEAKR
+569 KVDDSKEAKR
-579 LAGATFALYKIN
+579 LAGATFTLYKIN

-628 RETAAPSGYIPE
+628 RETAAPSGYIPD
-640 VKPIIFEISD
+640 VSLKTFEISE
-650 KSASAEAIM
+650 KSATNEAIM
-659 VVNKPDTPKPPV
+659 VVNKPEKPPV

-686 TNTPRTYY
+686 TRTTVPPTNTPRTYY
-694 VPKDTPGIPRGP
+694 VPKDTPGVPRGP

-732 VRKEEKTQIANAP
+732 VRKEEKTQIANTP
-745 LS
+745 SI

>member
-1 MLRKKKYSFM
+1 M
-11 AGLLSIFMVLAA
+11 AGMLSIFMVLAA

-33 TEQTGN
+33 TEETVN

-86 MTIAEIEDNL
+86 MTIAEIEKDY
-96 NLKGETLKSTVVDAH
+96 KPVGETLKSTVVDAH
-111 DIIELKGLTPG
+111 DIIELKVLTPG

-162 QVKPLTLFKY
+162 QNKPLKLQKY
-172 TIANEANEAET
+172 GLVDEEKL
-183 TEDLEASEN
+183 D
-192 PKESDD
+192 DD
-198 TESLEETELDEE
+198 TNRTPLE
-210 SEKTEK
+210 
-216 IGLAGVKFNLIN
+216 GVEFNLIDN
-228 SADDEVVKLTK
+228 ASGKPVPLTK
-239 TDEGVYSYEKTS
+239 TGEGTYAYQG
-251 EEIELVTDAKGYIT
+251 EEGDVTLITNKEGNIIIENLPVGNYHFTETKALEGYIVDDPKT
-265 VNNLPTGNYYF
+265 
-276 KEVET
+276 
-281 IEGYVIDNPYTEKFD
+281 DSFD
-296 YKRSEGQSLEKLN
+296 YSRTDGHEVSMVNKKADTRN
-309 SKETEKVQV
+309 VQV
-318 GLHKV
+318 GLHKI
-323 DEETKENLEGVEF
+323 DEETKENLAGVEF

-347 PVGKN
+347 PVGKDEN
-352 KDGVYDVGKEYED
+352 DQYAVGNQYTDVFKTDGD
-365 TFETNKEGKIVLEDL
+365 GKIAVEKL
-380 PKPAESAEYV
+380 PAVSDSDEYV
-390 FIEVQALDGY
+390 FIEVKGLEGY
-400 YLNPDNYQI
+400 HLNKDNYYP

-414 VVEIENYK
+414 VLTVENYK

-433 IDSFTNEPI
+433 VDSFTNEPI

-457 DDNTKKIT
+457 GDNTKKIT
-465 EEKVVLAG
+465 EKKVVLAG

-510 YFFRENKPHKD
+510 YFFREKEPHKD
-521 YNLPENNGKESERL
+521 YDLPENRGKESERL
-535 KRKNTTYTMKN
+535 KRKNITYTMKN

-560 IDKGSYNFI
+560 IGKGSYNFI

-640 VKPIIFEISD
+640 VKPIVFEISD
-650 KSASAEAIM
+650 KSVSAEAIM

-671 VTPPGSTPPRSTTPP
+671 VTPPGSTPPRSTTPPTTRTTVPP

-745 LS
+745 SI

>member
-1 MLRKKKYSFM
+1 MLRKKKYSFV

-23 IFSPVSKAAE
+23 ILSPVSQAAE
-33 TEQTGN
+33 TEKTGN

-69 KNLTSDELEKER
+69 ENLTSDELKKER

-141 SSTTNIQEGIIDV
+141 SSTTNIQDGIIDV

-162 QVKPLTLFKY
+162 QNKPLKLHKY
-172 TIANEANEAET
+172 GLVDEEK
-183 TEDLEASEN
+183 LE
-192 PKESDD
+192 DD
-198 TESLEETELDEE
+198 TNRTPL
-210 SEKTEK
+210 
-216 IGLAGVKFNLIN
+216 
-228 SADDEVVKLTK
+228 
-239 TDEGVYSYEKTS
+239 EGVEFHLIDNASGKPVPLIKTGEGTYAYQG
-251 EEIELVTDAKGYIT
+251 EEGDVTLVTNKEGNIIIE
-265 VNNLPTGNYYF
+265 NLPVGNYKF
-276 KEVET
+276 TET
-281 IEGYVIDNPYTEKFD
+281 KALEGYVIDNPDTDSFD
-296 YKRSEGQSLEKLN
+296 YTRKDGHEVSMDNKKG
-309 SKETEKVQV
+309 ETRNVQV
-318 GLHKV
+318 GLHKI
-323 DEETKENLEGVEF
+323 DEETKENLAGVEF

-347 PVGKN
+347 PVGKDEN
-352 KDGVYDVGKEYED
+352 DQYAVGNQYTDVFKTDGD
-365 TFETNKEGKIVLEDL
+365 GKIAVEKL
-380 PKPAESAEYV
+380 PAVSDSDEYV
-390 FIEVQALDGY
+390 FIEVKGLEGY
-400 YLNPDNYQI
+400 HLNKDNYYP

-414 VVEIENYK
+414 VLTVENYK

-433 IDSFTNEPI
+433 VDSFTNEPI

-465 EEKVVLAG
+465 EKKVVLAG

-521 YNLPENNGKESERL
+521 YDLPENNGKESERL
-535 KRKNTTYTMKN
+535 KRKNITYTMKN
-546 RPINPPGVNPPGSN
+546 RPINPPGVNPPNSKV
-560 IDKGSYNFI
+560 DKGSYNFI

-640 VKPIIFEISD
+640 VKPIVFEISN

-686 TNTPRTYY
+686 TRTTVPPTNTPRTYY
-694 VPKDTPGIPRGP
+694 VPKDTPGVPRGP

-745 LS
+745 SI

>member
-33 TEQTGN
+33 TEKTGN

-86 MTIAEIEDNL
+86 MTIAQIEKDY
-96 NLKGETLKSTVVDAH
+96 KPVGETLKSTVVDAH

-141 SSTTNIQEGIIDV
+141 SSITNIQEGIVDV

-162 QVKPLTLFKY
+162 QNKPLKLHKY
-172 TIANEANEAET
+172 GLVDEEK
-183 TEDLEASEN
+183 LE
-192 PKESDD
+192 DD
-198 TESLEETELDEE
+198 TNRTPLE
-210 SEKTEK
+210 
-216 IGLAGVKFNLIN
+216 GVEFNLIDN
-228 SADDEVVKLTK
+228 ASGKPVPLIK
-239 TDEGVYSYEKTS
+239 TGEGTYAYQG
-251 EEIELVTDAKGYIT
+251 EEGDVTLVTNKEGNIIIE
-265 VNNLPTGNYYF
+265 NLPVGNYKF
-276 KEVET
+276 TET
-281 IEGYVIDNPYTEKFD
+281 KALEGYVIDNPDTDSFD
-296 YKRSEGQSLEKLN
+296 YTRKDGHEEFMANKKG
-309 SKETEKVQV
+309 ETKNVQV
-318 GLHKV
+318 GLHKI
-323 DEETKENLEGVEF
+323 DEETKESLAGVEF

-341 SGDTLT
+341 SGDILT
-347 PVGKN
+347 PVGKDEN
-352 KDGVYDVGKEYED
+352 DQYAVGNQYTHVFKTDE
-365 TFETNKEGKIVLEDL
+365 NGKIAVEKL
-380 PKPAESAEYV
+380 PALADSAEYV
-390 FIEVQALDGY
+390 FIEVKGLEGY
-400 YLNPDNYQI
+400 HLNKDNYYP

-414 VVEIENYK
+414 VITVENYK
-422 NPTLNELKLNK
+422 NPTPHELKLNK
-433 IDSFTNEPI
+433 VDSITNEPI
-442 DKVGFELYRVKVVDN
+442 DKVGFELYRAIVDDN
-457 DDNTKKIT
+457 GDNTKKIT

-510 YFFRENKPHKD
+510 YFFRENEPHKD
-521 YNLPENNGKESERL
+521 YNLPENRGKESERL
-535 KRKNTTYTMKN
+535 KRNNSTYTMKN
-546 RPINPPGVNPPGSN
+546 RPISPPMVNPPSSN
-560 IDKGSYNFI
+560 IGKGSYNFI
-569 KVDNSKEAKR
+569 KVDDSKEAKR

-640 VKPIIFEISD
+640 VKPIVFEISN

-659 VVNKPDTPKPPV
+659 VVNKPDNPKPPV
-671 VTPPGSTPPRSTTPP
+671 VTPPGSTPPRSTTPPTRTTVPP

-719 AIGLV
+719 AIGLI

>member
-23 IFSPVSKAAE
+23 ILSPVSQAAE
-33 TEQTGN
+33 KEQTGN
-39 SHLTI
+39 SHITI

-69 KNLTSDELEKER
+69 ENLTSDELEKER

-129 DESAEIHEYRVT
+129 DESSENHEYRVT

-162 QVKPLTLFKY
+162 QNKPLKLHKY
-172 TIANEANEAET
+172 GLVDEEKL
-183 TEDLEASEN
+183 D
-192 PKESDD
+192 DD
-198 TESLEETELDEE
+198 TNRTPLE
-210 SEKTEK
+210 
-216 IGLAGVKFNLIN
+216 GVEFNLIDN
-228 SADDEVVKLTK
+228 ASGKPVPLTK
-239 TDEGVYSYEKTS
+239 TGEGTYAYQGGEGNVT
-251 EEIELVTDAKGYIT
+251 LVTNKEGNIIIE
-265 VNNLPTGNYYF
+265 NLPVGNYKF
-276 KEVET
+276 TET
-281 IEGYVIDNPYTEKFD
+281 KALEGYVIDNPDTESFD
-296 YKRSEGQSLEKLN
+296 YSRLKGYEVKPIINKKG
-309 SKETEKVQV
+309 ETKNVQV
-318 GLHKV
+318 GLHKI
-323 DEETKENLEGVEF
+323 DEETKENLAGVEF
-336 RLYLK
+336 RLYRK

-347 PVGKN
+347 PVGKDEN
-352 KDGVYDVGKEYED
+352 DQYAVGKQYSDVFKTDED
-365 TFETNKEGKIVLEDL
+365 GKIAVEKL
-380 PKPAESAEYV
+380 PAVSDSGEYV
-390 FIEVQALDGY
+390 FIEVKGLEGY
-400 YLNPDNYQI
+400 HLNKDNYYP

-414 VVEIENYK
+414 VITVENYK
-422 NPTLNELKLNK
+422 TPTLNELKLNK
-433 IDSFTNEPI
+433 VDSFTNEPI

-465 EEKVVLAG
+465 EKKVVLAG

-510 YFFRENKPHKD
+510 YFFREKEPHKD
-521 YNLPENNGKESERL
+521 YDLPENRGKESERL
-535 KRKNTTYTMKN
+535 KRKNITYTMKN

-560 IDKGSYNFI
+560 IGKGSYNFI

-659 VVNKPDTPKPPV
+659 VVNKPDNPKPPV
-671 VTPPGSTPPRSTTPP
+671 VTPPGSTPPRSTTPPTRTTVPP

-732 VRKEEKTQIANAP
+732 VRKEEKTQIANTP

>member
-23 IFSPVSKAAE
+23 ILSPVSQAAE
-33 TEQTGN
+33 TEKTGN

-44 KIPRNGRDAEES
+44 KIQRHGKDAEQS

-86 MTIAEIEDNL
+86 MTIAEIEKDY
-96 NLKGETLKSTVVDAH
+96 KPVGETLKSTVVDAH

-162 QVKPLTLFKY
+162 QNKPLKLHKY
-172 TIANEANEAET
+172 GLVDEEKL
-183 TEDLEASEN
+183 D
-192 PKESDD
+192 DD
-198 TESLEETELDEE
+198 TNRTPLE
-210 SEKTEK
+210 
-216 IGLAGVKFNLIN
+216 GVEFNLIDN
-228 SADDEVVKLTK
+228 ASGKPVPLTK
-239 TDEGVYSYEKTS
+239 TGEGTYAYQGREGDVT
-251 EEIELVTDAKGYIT
+251 LVTNKEGNIIIE
-265 VNNLPTGNYYF
+265 NLPVGNYKF
-276 KEVET
+276 TET
-281 IEGYVIDNPYTEKFD
+281 KALEGYVIDNPNTDSFD
-296 YKRSEGQSLEKLN
+296 YTRKDGHEVSMDNKKG
-309 SKETEKVQV
+309 ETKNVQV
-318 GLHKV
+318 GLHKI
-323 DEETKENLEGVEF
+323 DEETKENLAGVEF

-341 SGDTLT
+341 SGDILT
-347 PVGKN
+347 PVGKDEN
-352 KDGVYDVGKEYED
+352 GQYDVGKQYSDVFKTDE
-365 TFETNKEGKIVLEDL
+365 NGKIAVEKL
-380 PKPAESAEYV
+380 PAPAPSDEYV
-390 FIEVQALDGY
+390 FIEVKGLEGY
-400 YLNPDNYQI
+400 HLNKNNYYP

-414 VVEIENYK
+414 VITVENYK
-422 NPTLNELKLNK
+422 NPTLNELKLSK
-433 IDSFTNEPI
+433 VDSFTNEPI
-442 DKVGFELYRVKVVDN
+442 DKVGFELYRVRVVDN

-510 YFFRENKPHKD
+510 YFFREKEPHKD
-521 YNLPENNGKESERL
+521 YDLPENRGKESERL
-535 KRKNTTYTMKN
+535 KRKNITYTMKN

-560 IDKGSYNFI
+560 IGKGSYNFI

-640 VKPIIFEISD
+640 VKPIVFEISD

-686 TNTPRTYY
+686 TRTTVPPTNTPRTYY

-724 MILFGNHI
+724 MMLFGNHI
-732 VRKEEKTQIANAP
+732 VRKEEKTQIANTP

>member
-33 TEQTGN
+33 TEETVN

-86 MTIAEIEDNL
+86 MTIAEIE
-96 NLKGETLKSTVVDAH
+96 KEFEPVGETLKSTVVDSH

-162 QVKPLTLFKY
+162 QNKPLKLHKY
-172 TIANEANEAET
+172 GLVDEEK
-183 TEDLEASEN
+183 LE
-192 PKESDD
+192 DD
-198 TESLEETELDEE
+198 TNRTPLE
-210 SEKTEK
+210 
-216 IGLAGVKFNLIN
+216 GVEFNLIDN
-228 SADDEVVKLTK
+228 TSGKPVPLTK
-239 TDEGVYSYEKTS
+239 TGEGTYAYQSGEGDVT
-251 EEIELVTDAKGYIT
+251 LVTNKEGNIIIEK
-265 VNNLPTGNYYF
+265 LPTGSYHF
-276 KEVET
+276 KET
-281 IEGYVIDNPYTEKFD
+281 KALEGYKVDDPKTESFD
-296 YKRSEGQSLEKLN
+296 YSRLKGYEVKPIINKKGKTRN
-309 SKETEKVQV
+309 VQV
-318 GLHKV
+318 GLHKI
-323 DEETKENLEGVEF
+323 DEETKESLAGVEF

-347 PVGKN
+347 PVGKDEN
-352 KDGVYDVGKEYED
+352 GQYDVGKQYSDVFKTDED
-365 TFETNKEGKIVLEDL
+365 GKIAVEKL
-380 PKPAESAEYV
+380 PAVFDSGEYV
-390 FIEVQALDGY
+390 FIEVKGLEGY
-400 YLNPDNYQI
+400 HLNKDNYYP

-414 VVEIENYK
+414 VLTVENYK
-422 NPTLNELKLNK
+422 NPTLNELKLSK
-433 IDSFTNEPI
+433 VDSFTNEPI

-457 DDNTKKIT
+457 GDNTKKIT
-465 EEKVVLAG
+465 EEQVAVAG
-473 SNGSYEF
+473 SNGGYEF

-487 EEVHQLYTD
+487 EEVRQLYTD
-496 EKGQIVVKNLPDGE
+496 EKGQIVVRNLPDGE

-521 YNLPENNGKESERL
+521 YDLPENNGKESERL
-535 KRKNTTYTMKN
+535 KRKNITYTMKN
-546 RPINPPGVNPPGSN
+546 RPINPPGVNPPNSKV
-560 IDKGSYNFI
+560 DKGSYNFI

-640 VKPIIFEISD
+640 VKPIVFEISN

-659 VVNKPDTPKPPV
+659 VVNKPDNPKPPV
-671 VTPPGSTPPRSTTPP
+671 VTPPGSTPPRSTTPPTRTTVPP

-724 MILFGNHI
+724 MILVGNHI

-745 LS
+745 SI

>member
-23 IFSPVSKAAE
+23 IFSPVSQAAE
-33 TEQTGN
+33 TEKTGN

-69 KNLTSDELEKER
+69 ENLTSDELEKER

-86 MTIAEIEDNL
+86 MTIAEIEKDY
-96 NLKGETLKSTVVDAH
+96 KPVGETLKSTVVDAH

-162 QVKPLTLFKY
+162 QNKPLKLHKY
-172 TIANEANEAET
+172 GLVDEEKL
-183 TEDLEASEN
+183 D
-192 PKESDD
+192 DD
-198 TESLEETELDEE
+198 TNRTPLE
-210 SEKTEK
+210 
-216 IGLAGVKFNLIN
+216 GVEFNLIDN
-228 SADDEVVKLTK
+228 ASGKPVPLTK
-239 TDEGVYSYEKTS
+239 TGEGTYAYQG
-251 EEIELVTDAKGYIT
+251 EEGDVTLVTNKEGNIIIEK
-265 VNNLPTGNYYF
+265 LPTGSYHF
-276 KEVET
+276 KET
-281 IEGYVIDNPYTEKFD
+281 KALEGYKVDDPKTESFD
-296 YKRSEGQSLEKLN
+296 YSRLKGYEVKPIINKKGKTRN
-309 SKETEKVQV
+309 VQV
-318 GLHKV
+318 GLHKI
-323 DEETKENLEGVEF
+323 DEETKESLAGVEF

-347 PVGKN
+347 PVGKDEN
-352 KDGVYDVGKEYED
+352 GQYDVGKQYSD
-365 TFETNKEGKIVLEDL
+365 VFKTDKNGKIAVEKL
-380 PKPAESAEYV
+380 PAVSDSGEYV
-390 FIEVQALDGY
+390 FIEVKGLEGY
-400 YLNPDNYQI
+400 HLNKDNYYP

-414 VVEIENYK
+414 VLTVENYK

-433 IDSFTNEPI
+433 VDSFTNEPI

-457 DDNTKKIT
+457 GDNTKKIT
-465 EEKVVLAG
+465 EKKVVLAG

-510 YFFRENKPHKD
+510 YFFREKEPHKD
-521 YNLPENNGKESERL
+521 YDLPENRGKESERL
-535 KRKNTTYTMKN
+535 KRKNITYTMKN

-560 IDKGSYNFI
+560 IGKGSYNFI

-640 VKPIIFEISD
+640 VKPIVFEISD

-686 TNTPRTYY
+686 TTRTTVPPTNTPRTYY

-719 AIGLV
+719 AIGLI

-745 LS
+745 SI

>member
-23 IFSPVSKAAE
+23 ILTPVSQAAE
-33 TEQTGN
+33 TEKTGN

-44 KIPRNGRDAEES
+44 KIQRHGKDAEQS

-69 KNLTSDELEKER
+69 ENLTSDELEKER

-86 MTIAEIEDNL
+86 MTIAEIEKNFEPV
-96 NLKGETLKSTVVDAH
+96 GETLKSTVVDAH

-162 QVKPLTLFKY
+162 QSKPLKLHKY
-172 TIANEANEAET
+172 GLVDEEK
-183 TEDLEASEN
+183 LE
-192 PKESDD
+192 DD
-198 TESLEETELDEE
+198 TNRTPLE
-210 SEKTEK
+210 
-216 IGLAGVKFNLIN
+216 GVEFKLIDN
-228 SADDEVVKLTK
+228 ARGKPVPLTK
-239 TDEGVYSYEKTS
+239 TGEGTYAYQG
-251 EEIELVTDAKGYIT
+251 EEGDVTLVTNKEGNIIIE
-265 VNNLPTGNYYF
+265 NLPVGNYKF
-276 KEVET
+276 TET
-281 IEGYVIDNPYTEKFD
+281 KALEGYVIDNPNTESFD
-296 YKRSEGQSLEKLN
+296 YSRLKGYEVKPIINKKG
-309 SKETEKVQV
+309 ETKNVQV
-318 GLHKV
+318 GLHKI
-323 DEETKENLEGVEF
+323 DEETKESLAGVEF

-347 PVGKN
+347 PVGKDEN
-352 KDGVYDVGKEYED
+352 DQYAVGNQYTDVFKTDE
-365 TFETNKEGKIVLEDL
+365 NGKIAVEKL
-380 PKPAESAEYV
+380 PAPAPSDEYV
-390 FIEVQALDGY
+390 FIEVKGLEGY
-400 YLNPDNYQI
+400 HLNKDNYYP

-414 VVEIENYK
+414 VLTVENYK

-433 IDSFTNEPI
+433 VDSLTNEPI

-457 DDNTKKIT
+457 GDNTKKIT
-465 EEKVVLAG
+465 KEQVVVAG
-473 SNGSYEF
+473 SNGGYEF

-496 EKGQIVVKNLPDGE
+496 EKGQIVVRNLPDGE
-510 YFFRENKPHKD
+510 YFFTENKPHKD

-546 RPINPPGVNPPGSN
+546 RPINPPGANPPGSN
-560 IDKGSYNFI
+560 IGKGSYNFI
-569 KVDNSKEAKR
+569 KVDDSKEAKR
-579 LAGATFALYKIN
+579 LAGATFTLYKIN
-591 DKGEQIPVEINGKK
+591 DEGKPVRVEINGKT

-628 RETAAPSGYIPE
+628 RETAAPSGYIPD
-640 VKPIIFEISD
+640 VKPIEFEISN
-650 KSASAEAIM
+650 KSATEKAIM
-659 VVNKPDTPKPPV
+659 IVNKPDTPKPPV

-686 TNTPRTYY
+686 TTRTTVPPTNTPRTYY
-694 VPKDTPGIPRGP
+694 VPKDTPGVPRGP

-745 LS
+745 SI